1 MDQQVFEKFDE
12 GCPEGVEAFSGLT
25 VQTAV
30 INKEMQTYGP
40 STALT
45 KNSPI
50 HFTIP
55 GTGGAYIDLRETR
68 LCLKCK
74 ITRPGGA
81 NLEPEDPVS
90 IINAPL
96 HTIFRQVDCS
106 LNQVGISNLV
116 QNNYSIKSY
125 LNLLLPPKGYRT
137 HPALLES
144 ALFLKDTAGYLDDTT
159 KGGPNEGLV
168 ARAEYFSGSKVCE
181 LEGNIYHDFF
191 LTSKFLPFGIQLDL
205 KLYPQS
211 DDFILIQDDDT
222 PYEFHILNAILRVCK
237 VNLNPNIITA
247 HSEVMK
253 KEPMIFP
260 FISSDVKSYSL
271 ASSLTRWS
279 IDDITNPYIPHNVYV
294 VLVNQRSYSPGN
306 RRSNP
311 FHFMH
316 AHLSY
321 ISFTVDGKNVP
332 LSEPYQ
338 CDYSIWQDKI
348 EAETSTPVTPPK
360 ETGGTPSADQPNI
373 EGRRSSHS
381 SDRGSRRSRRS
392 GPSSKYNV
400 LEANFLDAYMS
411 LYDTYDSEN
420 VNMRTF
426 IRRRDF
432 NRGYAIYRFN
442 ITGPGL
448 GNHTNLMRK
457 GHTRLSI
464 GFKKPLNNA
473 VTVVVYSTLTG
484 IVQIDEARNI
494 TLRE

>member
-1 MDQQVFEKFDE
+1 MDQQVFEKYDE

-30 INKEMQTYGP
+30 ISKEMQTYGP
-40 STALT
+40 STTLA

-50 HFTIP
+50 TFTIP
-55 GTGGAYIDLRETR
+55 GTGGSYIDLGETR

-74 ITRPGGA
+74 ITRPSGVQ
-81 NLEPEDPVS
+81 LEPNDPVS

-106 LNQVGISNLV
+106 LNQVGVSNLV

-125 LNLLLPPKGYRT
+125 INLLLPPKGYKT

-144 ALFLKDTAGYLDDTT
+144 SLFFKDTAGYLDDTS
-159 KGGPNEGLV
+159 KGGRNEGLV
-168 ARAEYFSGSKVCE
+168 ARAEYFSGSKICE

-191 LTSKFLPFGIQLDL
+191 FTSKYLPFGIQLDL
-205 KLYPQS
+205 KFYPQS

-222 PYEFHILNAILRVCK
+222 LYEFHILSAVLRVCK

-279 IDDITNPYIPHNVYV
+279 IDDITNPYVPHNVYV
-294 VLVNQRSYSPGN
+294 VIVNQRSYSPGN

-311 FHFMH
+311 FLFLH
-316 AHLSY
+316 ANLSY

-338 CDYSIWQDKI
+338 CDYSVWHDKI
-348 EAETSTPVTPPK
+348 TAASVISNTQPTAEKPT
-360 ETGGTPSADQPNI
+360 TPSADENV
-373 EGRRSSHS
+373 EGRRSPTQPN
-381 SDRGSRRSRRS
+381 DQGVRRKRS
-392 GPSSKYNV
+392 GSSEKYSI
-400 LEANFLDAYMS
+400 LEANYLDAYSS
-411 LYDTYDSEN
+411 LYDTYDYNSAN
-420 VNMRTF
+420 LQTF
-426 IRRRDF
+426 IHRRDY
-432 NRGYAIYRFN
+432 NRGYTIYRFN
-442 ITGPGL
+442 VAGPGL

-464 GFKKPLNNA
+464 GFKKPLSDA
-473 VTVVVYSTLTG
+473 VTVIVYSTLTG
-484 IVQIDEARNI
+484 IVQIDNARNI